1 MPFDTG
7 GLEILEHT
15 ECLSLLARAPL
26 GRIVFTDRALPA
38 VLPVNFALDGED
50 VIIRTGAGS
59 KLAAAARN
67 AIVAFEADDYDPATR
82 TGWSV
87 VLVGTARVVTNP
99 AELARLRTLPLEP
112 WAPGPHDD
120 FIRIRAGLLPGRRI
134 RHGAPAS

>member
-1 MPFDTG
+1 MPFDTR
-7 GLEILEHT
+7 GLEVLEHD

-67 AIVAFEADDYDPATR
+67 AIVAFEADEYDPATR

-87 VLVGTARVVTNP
+87 VLVGPARVVTDP
-99 AELARLRTLPLEP
+99 AERARLERLAPEP
-112 WAPGPHDD
+112 WAPGKREH
-120 FIRIRAGLLPGRRI
+120 FIRIRAGLVSGRRI
-134 RHGAPAS
+134 GSADGSS